1 MSLIEVFFLRF
12 FFSFLVGERGG
23 AVVICSHT
31 VDVKILCTDVV
42 RPSGCP
48 FSFLVS
54 MPYLVIL
61 SK

>member
-1 MSLIEVFFLRF
+1 M
-12 FFSFLVGERGG
+12 GERGGGGGG

>member
-1 MSLIEVFFLRF
+1 M
-12 FFSFLVGERGG
+12 
-23 AVVICSHT
+23 VICSHT

-42 RPSGCP
+42 RPSGFP